1 MNAYII
7 FLRSLTRDLVC
18 AEEGKAMLTLLF
30 LVLIFAIFGKL
41 LVFAVKATWGITRII
56 VTIVLFP
63 LILVAM
69 VFAGLFTLVLPILII
84 VGLISMFALKI

>member
-1 MNAYII
+1 
-7 FLRSLTRDLVC
+7 
-18 AEEGKAMLTLLF
+18 MLTLLF